1 MAVARGVLSF
11 HMGSSFLSRD
21 LNLYNCWLS
30 KKKLV
35 SSCYDNSQTIEKK
48 SDTVILKESDFQE
61 KFIKG
66 SGPGGQKINK
76 TSNCVELKHDATGI
90 IVKCQE
96 TRSLERNRVIARERL
111 LEKLRFLYNPSES
124 KQQQRLDAKQKQEK
138 NIERKRR
145 LREEAIK
152 KRIEI

>member
-90 IVKCQE
+90 IVKAYTFRALFTLNLILC
-96 TRSLERNRVIARERL
+96 
-111 LEKLRFLYNPSES
+111 
-124 KQQQRLDAKQKQEK
+124 
-138 NIERKRR
+138 
-145 LREEAIK
+145 
-152 KRIEI
+152 